1 MDIHPNSHKVVL
13 FYSAIIIGIALGIGW
28 AIIALSQLIDLEFI
42 IQAFSE
48 IGIVIETPTLTM
60 PMIGIAVLAVFL
72 VLFVSYGKSHT
83 VYEFAQDKLVHRK
96 NFLIISLGEEDF
108 PYNNISRV
116 SFEEKIMKT
125 GNIILDF
132 TGLKTDRFTM
142 KFIDNP
148 QEIAAQIQTLIN
160 TYKAQYYAQY
170 NQQYQQ
176 DQVFTKYI

>member
-13 FYSAIIIGIALGIGW
+13 FYSAVILGIALGIGW
-28 AIIALSQLIDLEFI
+28 GIIALSQFIDVEFLIETFASLGI
-42 IQAFSE
+42 I
-48 IGIVIETPTLTM
+48 IETPSLTM

-83 VYEFAQDKLVHRK
+83 VYEFAQDRLVHRK
-96 NFLIISLGEEDF
+96 NFLIISLGEDDF

-116 SFEEKIMKT
+116 SFEDKILKT
-125 GNIILDF
+125 GNVILDF
-132 TGLKTDRFTM
+132 TGLKINRFTM

-148 QEIAAQIQTLIN
+148 QETAATIQTLIN

-176 DQVFTKYI
+176 DQAFTKYI